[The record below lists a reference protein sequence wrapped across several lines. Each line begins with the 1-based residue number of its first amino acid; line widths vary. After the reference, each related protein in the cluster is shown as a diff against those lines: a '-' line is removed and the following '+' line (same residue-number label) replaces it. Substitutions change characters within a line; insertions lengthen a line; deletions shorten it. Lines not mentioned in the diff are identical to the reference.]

1 MNIDEDDDEILQNE
15 ATAIIS
21 RRIEPG
27 SERLYKSKL
36 KTWINWLKKNYP
48 NHIRNDEVMYD
59 SIESNIYI
67 LFFTC
72 MTKYTLSKSTPK
84 KKGNNKSFQNVS
96 GFKSAIRYDWVLK
109 KFEPPSIVLG
119 EFKTFFAGY
128 KRTVA
133 DLKLKG
139 EMEIKEGKSPFSF
152 TAYQFLAEKSF
163 SNAEDSLKIFA
174 HIFLLLCWNLIARC
188 ISVSGI
194 RYEHVFWK
202 DDALVII
209 FAKHKGDQEGDSAL
223 PKHVYANPTR
233 PSCCPILALAL
244 YEFTLGYREKIGLMF
259 QAKATATESRFGKWL
274 LSICKEYSAQLQQ
287 FGIEIKD
294 IGTHSFRKGVSSFV
308 TSIPGGPSVIS
319 VYLRA
324 GWSLGPVQSRYI
336 LEGEGG
342 DQLCGRAASGLP
354 VTDVTFASL
363 PPHFLPNTIIDW
375 SLIIPHFELYPDN
388 FKPGIYYHNI
398 YF

>member
-1 MNIDEDDDEILQNE
+1 
-15 ATAIIS
+15 
-21 RRIEPG
+21 
-27 SERLYKSKL
+27 
-36 KTWINWLKKNYP
+36 
-48 NHIRNDEVMYD
+48 
-59 SIESNIYI
+59 
-67 LFFTC
+67 
-72 MTKYTLSKSTPK
+72 
-84 KKGNNKSFQNVS
+84 
-96 GFKSAIRYDWVLK
+96 
-109 KFEPPSIVLG
+109 
-119 EFKTFFAGY
+119 
-128 KRTVA
+128 
-133 DLKLKG
+133 
-139 EMEIKEGKSPFSF
+139 
-152 TAYQFLAEKSF
+152 
-163 SNAEDSLKIFA
+163 
-174 HIFLLLCWNLIARC
+174 
-188 ISVSGI
+188 
-194 RYEHVFWK
+194 
-202 DDALVII
+202 
-209 FAKHKGDQEGDSAL
+209 
-223 PKHVYANPTR
+223 
-233 PSCCPILALAL
+233 
-244 YEFTLGYREKIGLMF
+244 MF